1 MQHQQIFRPI
11 FSCVCVLFGSSMGTP
26 KTIPNQRNVKCSQRV
41 WGAHQMNSKWK
52 GVCVFEWKSNE
63 VSVTEYSAGTD
74 INDVTADDY
83 SVMPLA
89 LKIRTILVPHTAC
102 TDTGINTPGPCQY
115 VYTIVPCQKHAL
127 ATSIDIYLSITLMLS
142 QNLPYKLSHNRVSN
156 TFHWYE
162 VLEVLFKPHI
172 NIWIKLAQ
180 LNHTSERRS
189 THE

>member
-1 MQHQQIFRPI
+1 MCVFCLARQWAHRKQYPTNEMWNVPNACEELTKWIRNGKV
-11 FSCVCVLFGSSMGTP
+11 CVCL
-26 KTIPNQRNVKCSQRV
+26 
-41 WGAHQMNSKWK
+41 
-52 GVCVFEWKSNE
+52 FEWKSNE

>member
-1 MQHQQIFRPI
+1 M
-11 FSCVCVLFGSSMGTP
+11 CVCFVWLVNGHTENNTQPTKCEMFPTRVRSS
-26 KTIPNQRNVKCSQRV
+26 PNEFEMERC
-41 WGAHQMNSKWK
+41 
-52 GVCVFEWKSNE
+52 VCVFEWKSNE